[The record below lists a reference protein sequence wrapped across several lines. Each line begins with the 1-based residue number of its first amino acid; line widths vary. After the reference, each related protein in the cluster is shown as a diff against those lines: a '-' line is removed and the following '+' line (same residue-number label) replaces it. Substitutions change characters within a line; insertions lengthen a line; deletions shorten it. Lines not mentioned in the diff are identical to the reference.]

1 VDANTQH
8 PAHFSAFTRT
18 VEFLL
23 DASISIAER
32 ERRAQGRECDDCRL
46 WLELLRQTLRRSV
59 DNASPE
65 ISRSDLSTPVGV
77 VLTGRRWLRFVK
89 RWQAHISPN
98 LKQACIGCNASLLYP
113 GRRSNKR
120 GGRAEVSEAG
130 YFLSLTPPAS
140 TRSSGSFTLVAPK
153 ETSYPQPSEPRD
165 LESSF
170 KFLEAVKEIKEL
182 HAQAAL
188 LNLEIEIKLKKLSDL
203 MLCKY
208 P

>member
-1 VDANTQH
+1 MLQLVLQKENVAHRDANATIAGFGLNFYAKLCAG
-8 PAHFSAFTRT
+8 PWTTR
-18 VEFLL
+18 
-23 DASISIAER
+23 
-32 ERRAQGRECDDCRL
+32 
-46 WLELLRQTLRRSV
+46 RQ
-59 DNASPE
+59 
-65 ISRSDLSTPVGV
+65 
-77 VLTGRRWLRFVK
+77 TGRRWLRFVK

-188 LNLEIEIKLKKLSDL
+188 LNFEIEIKLKKLSDL

-208 P
+208 L